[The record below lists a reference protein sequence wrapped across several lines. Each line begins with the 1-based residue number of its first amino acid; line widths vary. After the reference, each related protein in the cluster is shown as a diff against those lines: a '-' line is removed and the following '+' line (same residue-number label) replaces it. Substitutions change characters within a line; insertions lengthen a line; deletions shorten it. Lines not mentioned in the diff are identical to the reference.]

1 VAGRP
6 LIQRTRSVIPSL
18 FTSMNLFSGFI
29 AIKCA
34 MMDANYEKAAWFIVL
49 GAIFDTLDG
58 LMARLTHSA
67 SEFGVE
73 LDSLAD
79 VVTFGVAPSAII
91 YKLFFFQYAGVG
103 MLVAALPA
111 ICGALRLARFNVQL
125 VGFDKDYF
133 RGLPIPSAA
142 LFIVSFV
149 VFHFNRHSPEFIA
162 PETFDALMFVVTIGA
177 SALMVSTVK
186 YETMPKFSGAAIKK
200 EPWKFVVVLVAI
212 VAAIV
217 TKGSAIFPFFFAFA
231 LFGAI
236 RSLVHRLRRYI
247 KERNATALFDEDELE
262 EEDRSM
268 LGM

>member
-1 VAGRP
+1 
-6 LIQRTRSVIPSL
+6 
-18 FTSMNLFSGFI
+18 MNLFSGFI

-34 MMDANYEKAAWFIVL
+34 MMDGEFDKAAWFIVL

-91 YKLFFFQYAGVG
+91 FKLFFYKYESLGI
-103 MLVAALPA
+103 LIAALPA
-111 ICGALRLARFNVQL
+111 ICGAIRLARFNVQL

-149 VFHFNRHSPEFIA
+149 TFHFQRHEPAFIS
-162 PETFDALMFVVTIGA
+162 TDTYDVLMFVVTIAA
-177 SALMVSTVK
+177 SLLMVSTVK
-186 YETMPKFSGAAIKK
+186 YEAMPKFSGAAIKK
-200 EPWKFVVVLVAI
+200 EPVKFIVITVAI
-212 VAAIV
+212 ILAII
-217 TKGSAIFPFFFAFA
+217 TKGSAIFPLFFAFA
-231 LFGAI
+231 TMGII
-236 RSLVHRLRRYI
+236 RSLIQRLRRYVT
-247 KERNATALFDEDELE
+247 ERRAIAFFDEEELE
-262 EEDRSM
+262 AEERGT
-268 LGM
+268 LGG